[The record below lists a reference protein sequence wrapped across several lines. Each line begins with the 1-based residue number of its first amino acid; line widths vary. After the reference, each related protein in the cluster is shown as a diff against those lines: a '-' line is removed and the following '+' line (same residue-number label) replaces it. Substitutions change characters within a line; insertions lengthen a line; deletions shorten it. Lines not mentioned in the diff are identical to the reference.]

1 MQLVIDIK
9 NEKDLQVLLPLLE
22 RLKLVYKQLPS
33 KINGDSNKTPEAT
46 QLSDKYAGKL
56 SEKVGAALQQHIA
69 ESRKEWER
77 NI

>member
-9 NEKDLQVLLPLLE
+9 NDKDLQVLLPLLE
-22 RLKLVYKQLPS
+22 RLKIAYKQLPS
-33 KINGDSNKTPEAT
+33 KTNGATKKNPAVT

-56 SEKVGAALQQHIA
+56 SDEAGEALQQHIA

-77 NI
+77 NT